1 MSKIPKLTNPNN
13 SAHQASQMI
22 IWLFDL
28 QHEIYDL
35 QFRLE
40 LLFVICLCFL
50 QEVNTGEFRNLE
62 VFCKCNI
69 GCPTFVDV
77 IKIPQFWILTKWQN
91 KAKMMMMNSLCCISV
106 IFLIVD
112 LL

>member
-1 MSKIPKLTNPNN
+1 MDIFL
-13 SAHQASQMI
+13 
-22 IWLFDL
+22 
-28 QHEIYDL
+28 
-35 QFRLE
+35 
-40 LLFVICLCFL
+40 CLCFL

-91 KAKMMMMNSLCCISV
+91 KARMMMMMKG
-106 IFLIVD
+106 FLNHKTRSSKDECSFQVPTGKG
-112 LL
+112 

>member
-1 MSKIPKLTNPNN
+1 MGI
-13 SAHQASQMI
+13 
-22 IWLFDL
+22 
-28 QHEIYDL
+28 
-35 QFRLE
+35 
-40 LLFVICLCFL
+40 LLCLCFL

-91 KAKMMMMNSLCCISV
+91 KARMMMMMNS
-106 IFLIVD
+106 FLNHKTRSRMNVASDQNSHLRSTD
-112 LL
+112 LFSSLSSIG